1 MRIGAYLANE
11 PGGLMRKFCS
21 IIGVLF
27 CVVSRL
33 RNQSLV
39 CNAIATR
46 FVRDDFTGY
55 VTCLEESLEESF
67 RCIGVSSLLS
77 VDVDNFAIL
86 IDGALHGALHGALKV
101 TLFADYLDKYFA
113 QETGIA

>member
-1 MRIGAYLANE
+1 
-11 PGGLMRKFCS
+11 MRKFCS

-33 RNQSLV
+33 RNQCLV
-39 CNAIATR
+39 CDAIATK

-55 VTCLEESLEESF
+55 ATCLEESLEKSLEESF

-86 IDGALHGALHGALKV
+86 IDGALHGALRGALRGALKV
-101 TLFADYLDKYFA
+101 MLFAGYLDKYLA

>member
-1 MRIGAYLANE
+1 MQVEQIIDRGMAFQKPLCLLDRFESAHASLTN

-27 CVVSRL
+27 CVVYRL
-33 RNQSLV
+33 RNQCSV
-39 CNAIATR
+39 YDAIAR
-46 FVRDDFTGY
+46 KFVRDDFSGY
-55 VTCLEESLEESF
+55 ATCLEQSLEESF

-86 IDGALHGALHGALKV
+86 IDGAPR
-101 TLFADYLDKYFA
+101 
-113 QETGIA
+113 

>member
-1 MRIGAYLANE
+1 
-11 PGGLMRKFCS
+11 
-21 IIGVLF
+21 
-27 CVVSRL
+27 
-33 RNQSLV
+33 LV
-39 CNAIATR
+39 CDAIATR

-55 VTCLEESLEESF
+55 ATCLEESLEESF

-86 IDGALHGALHGALKV
+86 IDGALHGALHGALRGALHGALRGALKV
-101 TLFADYLDKYFA
+101 MLFAGYLDKYLA

>member
-1 MRIGAYLANE
+1 
-11 PGGLMRKFCS
+11 MRKFCS

-33 RNQSLV
+33 RNQCLV
-39 CNAIATR
+39 CDAIATK

-55 VTCLEESLEESF
+55 ATCLEESLEKSLEESF

-77 VDVDNFAIL
+77 VDVDNFVIL
-86 IDGALHGALHGALKV
+86 IDGALRGALRGALKV
-101 TLFADYLDKYFA
+101 MLFAGYLDKYLA

>member
-1 MRIGAYLANE
+1 M
-11 PGGLMRKFCS
+11 
-21 IIGVLF
+21 
-27 CVVSRL
+27 
-33 RNQSLV
+33 
-39 CNAIATR
+39 CNAIATK

-55 VTCLEESLEESF
+55 ATCLEESLEESF

-86 IDGALHGALHGALKV
+86 IDGALHGALKV

>member
-1 MRIGAYLANE
+1 MPRQRIRGV
-11 PGGLMRKFCS
+11 MRKFCS

-77 VDVDNFAIL
+77 VDVDNFVIL
-86 IDGALHGALHGALKV
+86 IDGALRGALKV
-101 TLFADYLDKYFA
+101 MLFAGYLDKYLA

>member
-1 MRIGAYLANE
+1 M
-11 PGGLMRKFCS
+11 
-21 IIGVLF
+21 
-27 CVVSRL
+27 
-33 RNQSLV
+33 

-55 VTCLEESLEESF
+55 VTCLEESLEGSF

-101 TLFADYLDKYFA
+101 MLFAGYLDKYFA